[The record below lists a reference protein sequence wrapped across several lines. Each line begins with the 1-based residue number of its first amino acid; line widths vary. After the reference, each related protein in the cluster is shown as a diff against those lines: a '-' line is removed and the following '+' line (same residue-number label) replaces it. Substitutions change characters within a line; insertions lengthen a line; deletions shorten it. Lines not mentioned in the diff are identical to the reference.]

1 MGGAENHVAL
11 NHQIWISFNLVE
23 REVAASEEW
32 PRIPLN
38 LSQSLISYYI
48 KRLPAEIQLKG
59 YTNDYHNEGG

>member
-59 YTNDYHNEGG
+59 YINDYHNEGG